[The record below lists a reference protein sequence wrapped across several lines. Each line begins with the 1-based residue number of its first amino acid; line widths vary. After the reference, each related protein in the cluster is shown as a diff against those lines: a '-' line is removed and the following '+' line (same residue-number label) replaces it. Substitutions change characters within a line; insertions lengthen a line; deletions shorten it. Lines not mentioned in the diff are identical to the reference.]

1 MVMKHLDTGVLSLA
15 IDEFPEVEL
24 SERDRDPWVAKY
36 RFFEGFSCAFYV
48 ENMRFYL

>member
-36 RFFEGFSCAFYV
+36 RFLKGFHALFT
-48 ENMRFYL
+48 